1 MTDKK
6 KRILVIEDDKSL
18 RELLAVRL
26 RTHDYEVDTAENG
39 KTGLS
44 LCREKK
50 PDLMLLDV
58 NLPDIL
64 GVDIAEIIRNS
75 KADFGPPKIIV
86 VTGIAYSVDDPKD
99 RWQREFGVADFI
111 AKPFD
116 FEELLRKI
124 TKVLEE

>member
-26 RTHDYEVDTAENG
+26 RTYDYEVDTAENG

-44 LCREKK
+44 LCKEKK

-64 GVDIAEIIRNS
+64 GVDIAEMIRNS

-86 VTGIAYSVDDPKD
+86 VTGIAYSIDDPKD
-99 RWQREFGVADFI
+99 RWQREFGVSDFI
-111 AKPFD
+111 TKPFD
-116 FEELLRKI
+116 FEDLLRKI
-124 TKVLEE
+124 TQVLEE

>member
-6 KRILVIEDDKSL
+6 KRILVIEDDRSL

-26 RTHDYEVDTAENG
+26 RTQGYEVDSAENG

-44 LCREKK
+44 LCKEKK

-64 GVDIAEIIRNS
+64 GVDIAEMIRNS

-86 VTGIAYSVDDPKD
+86 VTGIAYSIDDPKD
-99 RWQREFGVADFI
+99 RWQREFGVSDFI
-111 AKPFD
+111 TKPFD
-116 FEELLRKI
+116 FEDLLRKI
-124 TKVLEE
+124 TQVLEE

>member
-6 KRILVIEDDKSL
+6 KRILVIEDDRSL

-26 RTHDYEVDTAENG
+26 RTQGYEVDSAENG

-44 LCREKK
+44 MCKEKK

-64 GVDIAEIIRNS
+64 GVDIAEMIRNS

-86 VTGIAYSVDDPKD
+86 VTGIAYSIDDPKD
-99 RWQREFGVADFI
+99 RWQREFGVSDFI
-111 AKPFD
+111 TKPFD
-116 FEELLRKI
+116 FEDLLRKI
-124 TKVLEE
+124 TQVLEE